1 MSQALGSGVLTSP
14 GHVRAHLDGSTLI
27 PEDPEFVSGR
37 RHTWLVQS
45 TPAPLSKEIG
55 LLVAAQLGIV
65 AVCLVSL
72 AQQGRAWV
80 PWAGVL
86 LLSLLLLNAGL
97 LAAHRRFTALRESS
111 RRLRLLAEMN
121 VQVNR
126 EILLNED
133 IELIYRTILD
143 YLFKVFDRA
152 TTGSVLILHEDG
164 YLTFAASRGFTDE
177 FVTNFHLKLEDCF
190 LYQLTG
196 GNMQGTRLI
205 ETEDFRR
212 INVQF
217 EPGEWEYNS
226 VITAPLFVE
235 DRLFGTLNL
244 DSPVSGT
251 YNAQDVA
258 IVEQFRTQIEIG
270 LLARERYTTS
280 IGRYQVDALTG
291 LLTRRY
297 FEDLFKFSL
306 DRAVRHEE
314 SFVLA
319 LFDVDGLKGVNDTMG
334 HLAGDQML
342 LTIADALRASC
353 RASDIM
359 GRLGG
364 DEFIACYH
372 QGEPAGI
379 DRNIAGIRARLRAEP
394 ILLGD
399 TESTLSFSYGLAAF
413 PQDGTDPDDL
423 IAAADK
429 RLYAMKAARS
439 QPVEAAP
446 GGGGPPPPSRTER
459 VRTMETSASSGADA
473 ADVV

>member
-1 MSQALGSGVLTSP
+1 MGVL
-14 GHVRAHLDGSTLI
+14 AM
-27 PEDPEFVSGR
+27 
-37 RHTWLVQS
+37 
-45 TPAPLSKEIG
+45 
-55 LLVAAQLGIV
+55 AQLGV
-65 AVCLVSL
+65 ATVCVVSL
-72 AQQGRAWV
+72 VRLGRAWA

-86 LLSLLLLNAGL
+86 LLSLVLLNAGL
-97 LAAHRRFTALRESS
+97 LAAHRRFVALKESS

-143 YLFKVFDRA
+143 YLFSVFDRA
-152 TTGSVLILHEDG
+152 TTGSVLILGADG
-164 YLTFAASRGFTDE
+164 YLSFAASRGFTDE
-177 FVTNFHLKLEDCF
+177 FVKNFHLKLEDCF
-190 LYQLTG
+190 LYQVTG
-196 GNMQGTRLI
+196 GDIRGTRLI
-205 ETEDFRR
+205 DSEDFRR
-212 INVQF
+212 IDIQF
-217 EPGEWEYNS
+217 EPGEWEYSS
-226 VITAPLFVE
+226 VISAPLFVE

-251 YNAQDVA
+251 YNAQDVS

-270 LLARERYTTS
+270 LPARERYTTS

-319 LFDVDGLKGVNDTMG
+319 LFDVDGLKGINDTLG

-342 LTIADALRASC
+342 LTIADALRTSC
-353 RASDIM
+353 RSSDIM

-372 QGEPAGI
+372 QGELSAM
-379 DRNIAGIRARLRAEP
+379 DRHIATIRTRLRSQP
-394 ILLGD
+394 TLLGD
-399 TESTLSFSYGLAAF
+399 TETPLSFSYGLAAF
-413 PQDGTDPDDL
+413 PQDGTSQEDL

-429 RLYAMKAARS
+429 RLYTMKAAHR
-439 QPVEAAP
+439 
-446 GGGGPPPPSRTER
+446 
-459 VRTMETSASSGADA
+459 
-473 ADVV
+473 

>member
-1 MSQALGSGVLTSP
+1 MLAV
-14 GHVRAHLDGSTLI
+14 
-27 PEDPEFVSGR
+27 
-37 RHTWLVQS
+37 
-45 TPAPLSKEIG
+45 
-55 LLVAAQLGIV
+55 AQLGVV

-72 AQQGRAWV
+72 GRHGRAWA

-86 LLSLLLLNAGL
+86 LLSLILLNAGV
-97 LAAHRRFTALRESS
+97 LAAHRRFTALKESS
-111 RRLRLLAEMN
+111 RRLQLLAEMN

-133 IELIYRTILD
+133 IELIYRTILN
-143 YLFKVFDRA
+143 YLFRVFDRA
-152 TTGSVLILHEDG
+152 TTGSVLILGDDG
-164 YLTFAASRGFTDE
+164 YLTFAASRGFTEE
-177 FVTNFHLKLEDCF
+177 FVKDFHLKLEDCF
-190 LYQLTG
+190 LYQVTDG
-196 GNMQGTRLI
+196 DIRGTRLI
-205 ETEDFRR
+205 NTEDFRR
-212 INVQF
+212 IKIQF
-217 EPGEWEYNS
+217 EPGEWEYSS
-226 VITAPLFVE
+226 VISAPLFVE

-270 LLARERYTTS
+270 LLARDRYSTS
-280 IGRYQVDALTG
+280 IRRYQVDALTG

-319 LFDVDGLKGVNDTMG
+319 LFDVDGLKGINDTLG

-353 RASDIM
+353 RSSDIM

-372 QGEPAGI
+372 QSEVAAI
-379 DRNIAGIRARLRAEP
+379 DHNIASIRARLRAEP
-394 ILLGD
+394 TMLGD
-399 TESTLSFSYGLAAF
+399 SESTLSFSYGLAAF
-413 PQDGTDPDDL
+413 PHDGTSQDEL
-423 IAAADK
+423 TAAADK
-429 RLYAMKAARS
+429 RLYAMKAS
-439 QPVEAAP
+439 HK
-446 GGGGPPPPSRTER
+446 
-459 VRTMETSASSGADA
+459 
-473 ADVV
+473 